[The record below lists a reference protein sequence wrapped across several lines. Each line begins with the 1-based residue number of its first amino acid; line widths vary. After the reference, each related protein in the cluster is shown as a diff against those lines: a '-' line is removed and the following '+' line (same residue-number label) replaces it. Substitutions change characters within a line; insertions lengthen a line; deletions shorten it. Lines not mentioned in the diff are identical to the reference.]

1 MRLLSIDFFGLFGL
15 VEGLDM
21 CIHCDICSTISSA
34 CLPLRSFQPQML
46 AAKLVER
53 TQCFIRNPLAEYVQA
68 DGTDIAKHGDNGVQ
82 MLIN

>member
-1 MRLLSIDFFGLFGL
+1 
-15 VEGLDM
+15 
-21 CIHCDICSTISSA
+21 
-34 CLPLRSFQPQML
+34 ML
-46 AAKLVER
+46 AAKQVER